1 MKGAIVTPETDSP
14 NPDSPNPGN
23 PNLGSP
29 NPGSLNP
36 GSLNPDSLN
45 PDSPNPDSQ
54 PPQQPTVPYAD
65 LSPQQQKQRLSEL
78 AAVFLRLGTIAFGG
92 PVAHIAMM
100 EDEVVKRRQWMSQET
115 LLDLIGVTNLLPGPN
130 STELAIHI
138 GYERAGWR
146 GLFIAGSCFIL
157 PAMLIVWLLAAL
169 YDRHQTVPQ
178 ITWLLY
184 GIKPVIIAI
193 VLQALWK
200 LGKKAAK
207 DTPTRIAGAM
217 AIAAYLLGFD
227 EILLLLVLGLG
238 VMLVKIRQ
246 RKGAPPQ
253 APTKAPTKA
262 PTGAWLLPISGTLAQ
277 ISSATAATTSISWT
291 GVFLFF
297 LKIGCVLYGSGY
309 VLLVF
314 LQRDLVE
321 RNQWLTSQQL
331 LDAVAIG
338 QLTPG
343 PVFTTATFVGYLLA
357 GNAGALAGT
366 IGIFL
371 PAFLLVWA
379 VNPWVSK
386 WRRSPWTGGF
396 LDGVNAASL
405 GLMAGVTYTLGR
417 SALVDW
423 LTVIVAIA
431 SAIVVFRFKLNSAW
445 LVLVGGTIGLLAFL
459 VGWVN

>member
-1 MKGAIVTPETDSP
+1 MPSDAEDVQSIKESISYKM
-14 NPDSPNPGN
+14 
-23 PNLGSP
+23 L
-29 NPGSLNP
+29 
-36 GSLNPDSLN
+36 
-45 PDSPNPDSQ
+45 
-54 PPQQPTVPYAD
+54 PPI
-65 LSPQQQKQRLSEL
+65 QQQQRLVEL
-78 AAVFLRLGTIAFGG
+78 AIVFLRLGTIAFGG
-92 PVAHIAMM
+92 PAAHIAMM
-100 EDEVVKRRQWMSQET
+100 DDEVVKQRQWMSREK

-169 YDRHQTVPQ
+169 YDRYQTVPQ
-178 ITWLLY
+178 LQWLLY

-207 DTPTRIAGAM
+207 DVPTTTAGIA
-217 AIAAYLLGFD
+217 AIAAYLAGLN
-227 EILLLLVLGLG
+227 EILLLLSLGIA
-238 VMLVKIRQ
+238 VMLVKNWQRQ
-246 RKGAPPQ
+246 GKTTSAFF
-253 APTKAPTKA
+253 
-262 PTGAWLLPISGTLAQ
+262 LPISSLLAQ
-277 ISSATAATTSISWT
+277 AGGGVTAAEAVSWVS
-291 GVFLFF
+291 VFLFF

-309 VLLVF
+309 VLLAF
-314 LQRDLVE
+314 LQRDLVD
-321 RNQWLTSQQL
+321 RYQWLTSQQL

-338 QLTPG
+338 QFTPG

-371 PAFLLVWA
+371 PAFLLVWL
-379 VNPWVSK
+379 VNPWVPK
-386 WRRSPWTGGF
+386 LRQSPWASGF

-417 SALVDW
+417 TALVDW
-423 LTVIVAIA
+423 LTIVIAILSAVA
-431 SAIVVFRFKLNSAW
+431 VFRLKINSAW
-445 LVLVGGTIGLLAFL
+445 LVLAGGTIGLAAHLLKFA
-459 VGWVN
+459 